1 MINLIKQ
8 VYEYVKDNEFRF
20 TVFVDRVH
28 VINYKN
34 IMSLQNE
41 EISFK
46 GDRKMVIIKGKN
58 LRLNKLLESELLI
71 IGDIFKI
78 EVFND

>member
-28 VINYKN
+28 VINYKS

-46 GDRKMVIIKGKN
+46 GDRKMVLIKGKN
-58 LRLNKLLESELLI
+58 LRLNKLLDSELLI
-71 IGDIFKI
+71 VGDIFKI